1 MVRIPR
7 QTLTGGIYHIIQR
20 GHNKA
25 YIFNDQMDK
34 LTFLDLVSKCKATY
48 AFHILFYVLMDNHY
62 HLIIEIQDMQL
73 GALMKRINQT
83 YSLYYH
89 RKHACT
95 GTVYGT
101 RYRVF
106 PVTDK
111 AYFYQLIMYLAH
123 NPVKAGIVKHP
134 VEYRWSAHMEIAS
147 THGSIISTKR
157 LFEILGGNVEN
168 GSQTYDSLIR
178 QTATAAAMAQD
189 HKTFL
194 TEFRAQNLS
203 SLLDETIKGQITM
216 KRIRSACRD
225 KTIARLRCD
234 FIKKASEKGY
244 EAPEIARALNKS
256 DRYVRN
262 IRQNIQMNEL
272 QE

>member
-20 GHNKA
+20 GHNRA

-34 LTFLDLVSKCKATY
+34 LTFLDLVKKCKAAY
-48 AFHILFYVLMDNHY
+48 PFHILFYVLMDNHY

-83 YSLYYH
+83 YSQYYH

-134 VEYRWSAHMEIAS
+134 VEYR
-147 THGSIISTKR
+147 
-157 LFEILGGNVEN
+157 
-168 GSQTYDSLIR
+168 
-178 QTATAAAMAQD
+178 
-189 HKTFL
+189 
-194 TEFRAQNLS
+194 
-203 SLLDETIKGQITM
+203 
-216 KRIRSACRD
+216 
-225 KTIARLRCD
+225 
-234 FIKKASEKGY
+234 
-244 EAPEIARALNKS
+244 
-256 DRYVRN
+256 
-262 IRQNIQMNEL
+262 
-272 QE
+272 